1 VLETAELAR
10 DDGSPVGE
18 ETCPAIEIAGVAKA
32 FNGSGGTEVAALRG
46 IDLTV
51 GPGEFV
57 AIVGS
62 SGCGKSTLLRL
73 VAGFEAAS
81 EGRVAALGRLV
92 EGPAPDRGIV
102 FQDYGLF
109 PWATVAENVA
119 WGPRHRGLDREE
131 VRERTKRFVDLVGLA
146 EFADRFPQELSGG
159 MQQRVALARVLAN
172 DPPILLMDEPFGAL
186 DSLTRQQM
194 QQELHRLWLDL
205 RPAVL
210 FVTHS
215 VEEAIFL
222 ADRVVVLSGGPAHG
236 VPGHVRASVD
246 VELDHPRDIT
256 AEPFNA
262 IKRRLMDE
270 IFGGPAHAAIEQRGG

>member
-1 VLETAELAR
+1 MLGTADLPR
-10 DDGSPVGE
+10 DGASPDDE
-18 ETCPAIEIAGVAKA
+18 ATRPAIEISGVAKSFTGA
-32 FNGSGGTEVAALRG
+32 GGNAVAALRG

-57 AIVGS
+57 AIVGA

-81 EGRVAALGRLV
+81 QGRVAALGRPV
-92 EGPAPDRGIV
+92 ERPGPDRGIV

-119 WGPRHRGLDREE
+119 WGPRHRGLDGDE
-131 VRERTKRFVDLVGLA
+131 VRERTKRFVDLVGLS
-146 EFADRFPQELSGG
+146 EFADRFPRELSGG

-194 QQELHRLWLDL
+194 QQELHRLWREL

-236 VPGHVRASVD
+236 VPGHVRAAVD

-256 AEPFNA
+256 AAPFNA

-270 IFGGPAHAAIEQRGG
+270 IFGGPAHDP

>member
-1 VLETAELAR
+1 MLETAHLAP
-10 DDGSPVGE
+10 DAASPAR
-18 ETCPAIEIAGVAKA
+18 ETTEAAIEIAGVAKT
-32 FNGSGGTEVAALRG
+32 FGGSGGNEVAALRG

-57 AIVGS
+57 AIVGA

-81 EGRVAALGRLV
+81 EGRVAALGRPV
-92 EGPAPDRGIV
+92 DGPGHDRGIV

-109 PWATVAENVA
+109 PWVTVAENVA

-131 VRERTKRFVDLVGLA
+131 VRERTKRFVDLVGLS

-236 VPGHVRASVD
+236 VPGHVRAAVD
-246 VELDHPRDIT
+246 VDLDHPRDIT
-256 AEPFNA
+256 AAPFNA

-270 IFGGPAHAAIEQRGG
+270 IFGAPAPAAID